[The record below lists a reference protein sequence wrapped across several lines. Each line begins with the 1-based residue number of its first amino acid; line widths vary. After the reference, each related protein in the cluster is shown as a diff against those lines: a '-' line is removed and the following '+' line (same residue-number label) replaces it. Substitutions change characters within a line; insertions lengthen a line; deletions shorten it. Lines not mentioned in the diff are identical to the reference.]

1 MQELAHRCSTL
12 GKELAAAKEELNRER
27 AATALL
33 RRVVTELSIELDQA
47 RAQAEAVAAVTR
59 LDSRR
64 PPVIHRD
71 GQ

>member
-1 MQELAHRCSTL
+1 MQELTDRCGTL
-12 GKELAAAKEELNRER
+12 GKELTAVKEELSCER

-47 RAQAEAVAAVTR
+47 HAHAEAGAAVTR

-64 PPVIHRD
+64 PPATHQD

>member
-1 MQELAHRCSTL
+1 MQELADRCSTL
-12 GKELAAAKEELNRER
+12 SKELAVAKEELHRER

-47 RAQAEAVAAVTR
+47 RAQAGDHTAVTR

-64 PPVIHRD
+64 ASVMHRD
-71 GQ
+71 EQ